1 MRNDVEEQKKGQKQ
15 EREPEKEK
23 REGGNQ
29 EE

>member
-1 MRNDVEEQKKGQKQ
+1 MRNDVKEQKKGQRQ

-23 REGGNQ
+23 RERGNQ